1 LKWQPAFWL
10 LDSDQS
16 VQWSRKQ
23 CRREL
28 DLFVEERAED
38 LAFYRR
44 SKKYYCFDDYDMAG
58 TIILAKLLYD

>member
-44 SKKYYCFDDYDMAG
+44 SKKYYCFDDYDMA
-58 TIILAKLLYD
+58 